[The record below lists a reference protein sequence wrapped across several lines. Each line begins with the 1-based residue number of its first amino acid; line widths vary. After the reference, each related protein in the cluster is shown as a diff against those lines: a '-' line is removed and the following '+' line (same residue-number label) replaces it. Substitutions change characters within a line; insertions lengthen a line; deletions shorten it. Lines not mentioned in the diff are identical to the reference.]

1 MKKFKLLIAL
11 LAGAMALTA
20 SGVPVGTTPVHR
32 PIIEEYTGTWCG
44 WCIRGIVGL
53 ELLRE
58 TLGEDFIG
66 VAYHNGDPM
75 QIMNEYGYP
84 NSIGGFPSA
93 YLDRTYD
100 VDAYYG
106 FTNSTPG
113 AIVDAV
119 QQLAAIETV
128 GDLEVTAHWTSEAK
142 TEVSVDVS
150 SFFNIDKNN
159 AKYALEVMMAAD
171 GLHGTT
177 SSWNQANY
185 YSNSYYGSQYQN
197 DPYLGPWGAKPSS
210 VSGLNFND
218 VLIYTSFRINGSL
231 PTTIVAYEDYDY
243 NYTFKLSD
251 LQRPNL
257 AQQNK
262 DNLRIV
268 VLIVDTSNGKVV
280 NANKCT
286 ISDYVPAIIP
296 GDVNDNG
303 SVNIDDITALIN
315 HLLNNEVPVNE
326 ANADVDNDGKL
337 GIGDVTTLINMLLT
351 GAY

>member
-1 MKKFKLLIAL
+1 MKKSKLLIAL
-11 LAGAMALTA
+11 VAGAMALTA

-44 WCIRGIVGL
+44 WCIRGIVGM

-106 FTNSTPG
+106 FTSGTPG

-128 GDLEVTAHWTSEAK
+128 GDLEVTAQWTSEEK
-142 TEVSVDVS
+142 TAISVDVS
-150 SFFNIDKNN
+150 SFFSIDKDN

-171 GLHGTT
+171 DLHGTA
-177 SSWNQANY
+177 SGWKQKNY
-185 YSNSYYGSQYQN
+185 YNGLSSYIN
-197 DPYLGPWGAKPSS
+197 DPRLGPWVTQPAT
-210 VSGLNFND
+210 VSGLHFND
-218 VLIYTSFRINGSL
+218 VLVYTSFRISGSL

-286 ISDYVPAIIP
+286 ISDYVPVIIP

-303 SVNIDDITALIN
+303 SVNIDDVTALIN
-315 HLLNNEVPVNE
+315 HLLNNDMPVNE
-326 ANADVDNDGKL
+326 ANADVDHDGKL

>member
-1 MKKFKLLIAL
+1 MKKSKLLIAL
-11 LAGAMALTA
+11 VAGAMALTA

-44 WCIRGIVGL
+44 WCIRGIVGM

-106 FTNSTPG
+106 FTSGTPG

-128 GDLEVTAHWTSEAK
+128 GDLEVTAQWTSEEK
-142 TEVSVDVS
+142 TAISVDVS
-150 SFFNIDKNN
+150 SFFSIDKDN

-171 GLHGTT
+171 DLHGTA
-177 SSWNQANY
+177 SGWKQKNY
-185 YSNSYYGSQYQN
+185 YNGLSSYIN
-197 DPYLGPWGAKPSS
+197 DPRLGPWVTQPAT
-210 VSGLNFND
+210 VSGLHFND
-218 VLIYTSFRINGSL
+218 VLVYTSFRISGSL

-268 VLIVDTSNGKVV
+268 VLIVDTGTGKVV

-315 HLLNNEVPVNE
+315 HLLNNDMPVNE

-351 GAY
+351 GAH

>member
-1 MKKFKLLIAL
+1 MKKSKLLIAL
-11 LAGAMALTA
+11 VAGAMALTA

-44 WCIRGIVGL
+44 WCIRGIVGM

-106 FTNSTPG
+106 FTSGTPG

-128 GDLEVTAHWTSEAK
+128 GDLEVTAQWTSEEK
-142 TEVSVDVS
+142 TAISVDVS
-150 SFFNIDKNN
+150 SFFSIDKDN

-171 GLHGTT
+171 DLHGTASGWKQKNFYNGL
-177 SSWNQANY
+177 SSY
-185 YSNSYYGSQYQN
+185 IN
-197 DPYLGPWGAKPSS
+197 DPRLGPWVTQPAT
-210 VSGLNFND
+210 VSGLHFND
-218 VLIYTSFRINGSL
+218 VLVYTSFRISGSL

-268 VLIVDTSNGKVV
+268 VLIVDTGTGKVV

-315 HLLNNEVPVNE
+315 HLLNNDMPVNE
-326 ANADVDNDGKL
+326 ANADVDHDGKL

>member
-11 LAGAMALTA
+11 LAGAMAFTA

-58 TLGEDFIG
+58 SLGDDYIG

-75 QIMNEYGYP
+75 QIMNQYGYP
-84 NSIGGFPSA
+84 NSISGYPSA
-93 YLDRTYD
+93 FLDRSYD
-100 VDAYYG
+100 VDALYG
-106 FTNSTPG
+106 FTNSTSG

-119 QQLAAIETV
+119 QQLAAIATS
-128 GDLEVTAHWTSEAK
+128 GDLEVTAQWTSEDK
-142 TEVSVDVS
+142 TEVSVDVC
-150 SFFNIDKNN
+150 SFFNINKSN

-171 GLHGTT
+171 DLHGTA
-177 SSWNQANY
+177 SGWNQANY

-197 DPYLGPWGAKPSS
+197 DPYLGPWGARPST
-210 VSGLNFND
+210 VSGLHFND
-218 VLIYTSFRINGSL
+218 VLIYTSSRISGSL
-231 PTTIVAYEDYDY
+231 PTTIVAYEDY
-243 NYTFKLSD
+243 NYTYSFPLSE

-268 VLIVDTSNGKVV
+268 VLIVDTSTGKVV

-286 ISDYVPAIIP
+286 ISDYVPAIP
-296 GDVNDNG
+296 GDVNGNG
-303 SVNIDDITALIN
+303 SLNIDDVTALIN
-315 HLLNNEVPVNE
+315 YLLSHNTTINE
-326 ANADVDNDGKL
+326 ANADVDGDGR
-337 GIGDVTTLINMLLT
+337 INISDVTSLINLLLT
-351 GAY
+351 GGN

>member
-1 MKKFKLLIAL
+1 MKKSKLLIAL
-11 LAGAMALTA
+11 VAGAMALTA

-44 WCIRGIVGL
+44 WCIRGIVGM

-106 FTNSTPG
+106 FTSGTPG

-128 GDLEVTAHWTSEAK
+128 GDLEVTAQWTSEEK
-142 TEVSVDVS
+142 TAISVDVS
-150 SFFNIDKNN
+150 SFFSIDKDN

-171 GLHGTT
+171 DLHGTASGWKQKNFYNGL
-177 SSWNQANY
+177 SSY
-185 YSNSYYGSQYQN
+185 IN
-197 DPYLGPWGAKPSS
+197 DPRLGPWVTQPAT
-210 VSGLNFND
+210 VSGLHFND
-218 VLIYTSFRINGSL
+218 VLVYTSFRISGSL
-231 PTTIVAYEDYDY
+231 PTACYRIGSA
-243 NYTFKLSD
+243 
-251 LQRPNL
+251 LQRC
-257 AQQNK
+257 AGVHQFQNQW
-262 DNLRIV
+262 
-268 VLIVDTSNGKVV
+268 
-280 NANKCT
+280 
-286 ISDYVPAIIP
+286 
-296 GDVNDNG
+296 
-303 SVNIDDITALIN
+303 
-315 HLLNNEVPVNE
+315 
-326 ANADVDNDGKL
+326 
-337 GIGDVTTLINMLLT
+337 
-351 GAY
+351 

>member
-1 MKKFKLLIAL
+1 MKKSKLLIAL

-44 WCIRGIVGL
+44 WCIRGIVGM

-106 FTNSTPG
+106 FTSGTPG

-128 GDLEVTAHWTSEAK
+128 GDLEVTAQWTSEEK
-142 TEVSVDVS
+142 TAISVDVS
-150 SFFNIDKNN
+150 SFFSIDKDN

-171 GLHGTT
+171 DLHGTASGWKQKNFYNGL
-177 SSWNQANY
+177 SSY
-185 YSNSYYGSQYQN
+185 IN
-197 DPYLGPWGAKPSS
+197 DPRLGPWVTQPAT
-210 VSGLNFND
+210 VSGLHFND
-218 VLIYTSFRINGSL
+218 VLVYTSFRISGSL

-286 ISDYVPAIIP
+286 ISDYVPVIIP

-326 ANADVDNDGKL
+326 ANADVDHDGKL

>member
-1 MKKFKLLIAL
+1 M
-11 LAGAMALTA
+11 TA

-44 WCIRGIVGL
+44 WCIRGIVGM

-106 FTNSTPG
+106 FTSGTPG

-128 GDLEVTAHWTSEAK
+128 GDLEVTAQWTSEEK
-142 TEVSVDVS
+142 TAISVDVS
-150 SFFNIDKNN
+150 SFFSIDKDN

-171 GLHGTT
+171 DLHGTA
-177 SSWNQANY
+177 SGWKQKNY
-185 YSNSYYGSQYQN
+185 YNGLSSYIN
-197 DPYLGPWGAKPSS
+197 DPRLGPWVTQPAT
-210 VSGLNFND
+210 VSGLHFND
-218 VLIYTSFRINGSL
+218 VLVYTSFRISGSL

-286 ISDYVPAIIP
+286 ISDYVPVIIP

-303 SVNIDDITALIN
+303 SVNIDD
-315 HLLNNEVPVNE
+315 
-326 ANADVDNDGKL
+326 
-337 GIGDVTTLINMLLT
+337 VTRSEELV
-351 GAY
+351 

>member
-1 MKKFKLLIAL
+1 
-11 LAGAMALTA
+11 
-20 SGVPVGTTPVHR
+20 
-32 PIIEEYTGTWCG
+32 
-44 WCIRGIVGL
+44 
-53 ELLRE
+53 
-58 TLGEDFIG
+58 
-66 VAYHNGDPM
+66 
-75 QIMNEYGYP
+75 
-84 NSIGGFPSA
+84 
-93 YLDRTYD
+93 
-100 VDAYYG
+100 
-106 FTNSTPG
+106 
-113 AIVDAV
+113 
-119 QQLAAIETV
+119 
-128 GDLEVTAHWTSEAK
+128 
-142 TEVSVDVS
+142 
-150 SFFNIDKNN
+150 
-159 AKYALEVMMAAD
+159 MMAAD
-171 GLHGTT
+171 DLHGTA
-177 SSWNQANY
+177 SGWKQKNY
-185 YSNSYYGSQYQN
+185 YNGLSSYIN
-197 DPYLGPWGAKPSS
+197 DPRLGPWVTQPAT
-210 VSGLNFND
+210 VSGLHFND
-218 VLIYTSFRINGSL
+218 VLVYTSFRISGSL

-286 ISDYVPAIIP
+286 ISDYVPVIIP

-326 ANADVDNDGKL
+326 ANADVDHDGKL

>member
-1 MKKFKLLIAL
+1 M
-11 LAGAMALTA
+11 TA

-44 WCIRGIVGL
+44 WCIRGIVGM

-106 FTNSTPG
+106 FTSGTPG

-128 GDLEVTAHWTSEAK
+128 GDLEVTAQWTSEEK
-142 TEVSVDVS
+142 TAISVDVS
-150 SFFNIDKNN
+150 SFFSIDKDN

-171 GLHGTT
+171 DLHGTASGWKQKNFYNGL
-177 SSWNQANY
+177 SSY
-185 YSNSYYGSQYQN
+185 IN
-197 DPYLGPWGAKPSS
+197 DPRLGPWVTQPAT
-210 VSGLNFND
+210 VSGLHFND
-218 VLIYTSFRINGSL
+218 VLVYTSFRISGSL

-268 VLIVDTSNGKVV
+268 VLIVDTGTGKVV

-315 HLLNNEVPVNE
+315 HLLNNDMPVNE

-351 GAY
+351 GAH

>member
-1 MKKFKLLIAL
+1 MKKSKLLIAL

-44 WCIRGIVGL
+44 WCIRGIVGM

-106 FTNSTPG
+106 FTSGTPG

-128 GDLEVTAHWTSEAK
+128 GDLEVTAQWTSEEK
-142 TEVSVDVS
+142 TAISVDVS
-150 SFFNIDKNN
+150 SFFSIDKDN

-171 GLHGTT
+171 DLHGTASGWKQKNFYNGL
-177 SSWNQANY
+177 SSY
-185 YSNSYYGSQYQN
+185 IN
-197 DPYLGPWGAKPSS
+197 DPRLGPWVTQPAT
-210 VSGLNFND
+210 VSGLHFND
-218 VLIYTSFRINGSL
+218 VLVYTSFRISGSL

-286 ISDYVPAIIP
+286 ISDYVPVIIP

-303 SVNIDDITALIN
+303 SVNIDDVTALIN
-315 HLLNNEVPVNE
+315 HLLNNDMPVNE
-326 ANADVDNDGKL
+326 ANADVDHDGKL